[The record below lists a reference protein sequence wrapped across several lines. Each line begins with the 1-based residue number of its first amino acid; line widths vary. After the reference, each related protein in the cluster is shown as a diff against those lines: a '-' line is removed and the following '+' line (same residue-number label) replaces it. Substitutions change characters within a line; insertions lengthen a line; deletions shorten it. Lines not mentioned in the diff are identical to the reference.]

1 MGWLVVNAGAHPFL
15 KGRVKEKAVGV
26 VAFSDTCHSCPF
38 GRTCHRKSFMRT
50 LTVGTLEGEVRAP
63 ANIGARGLSWTFT
76 VGKGMIL
83 PAARAYELGG
93 IVLVGARR
101 LNMRVE
107 GLAVVTLNGGGDVF
121 GCWFEGPRDG

>member
-1 MGWLVVNAGAHPFL
+1 
-15 KGRVKEKAVGV
+15 
-26 VAFSDTCHSCPF
+26 
-38 GRTCHRKSFMRT
+38 MRT
-50 LTVGTLEGEVRAP
+50 LTVGTLKREMCAP
-63 ANIGARGLSWTFT
+63 AHIGARGFRWTFT
-76 VGKGMIL
+76 IGERMIL

-121 GCWFEGPRDG
+121 GCWFEGPGDG